1 MLLFVK
7 LLLGEAFSINAEP
20 SDTIKAVKEKIK
32 EKIGDRDGIPIEQQ
46 RLINAGRLLEDNR
59 TLPDYNI
66 KKESTLHLTLRLYG
80 GCATFQT
87 K

>member
-20 SDTIKAVKEKIK
+20 SDTIKAVKEKI
-32 EKIGDRDGIPIEQQ
+32 GDRDGIPIEQQ

-59 TLPDYNI
+59 TLADYNI